1 VVRVVAWCAS
11 SRGALPRRA
20 GRDKVGYAAPVE
32 PRPWIA
38 SDDFGK
44 IDRFIDEAIVTSFYC
59 LGLPL
64 WPRHSV
70 YVAMRDGAE
79 HRIPIPLQR
88 KSVVL
93 GYLRKPLWFAALVLG
108 SPAIAD
114 PARWAWLS
122 VPALVLAAAAAV
134 LTFVAGRLPPD
145 ERERRALLRRIVGV
159 GGALRGAVA
168 ARDRARRGQRDP
180 DRARRVRSRPRA
192 DRPGTRQLRS
202 AHQLMAGSLDLAA
215 SPRAVADGR
224 GAPANRRSQVL
235 GEQVRSRAGSSRS
248 AWRTARRVA
257 RARAR

>member
-1 VVRVVAWCAS
+1 
-11 SRGALPRRA
+11 
-20 GRDKVGYAAPVE
+20 VE

-44 IDRFIDEAIVTSFYC
+44 IDRYVDEAIVTSFYC

-70 YVAMRDGAE
+70 YVARRDGTE

-108 SPAIAD
+108 SPVIAE
-114 PARWAWLS
+114 PARWAWLA

-134 LTFVAGRLPPD
+134 LTFVAGRLPPE

-159 GGALRGAVA
+159 GAPPELLPASLREALRHHAEA
-168 ARDRARRGQRDP
+168 AWAAHSPVPWQRAIARG
-180 DRARRVRSRPRA
+180 
-192 DRPGTRQLRS
+192 
-202 AHQLMAGSLDLAA
+202 AA
-215 SPRAVADGR
+215 SEILIVLAEYEA
-224 GAPANRRSQVL
+224 APAL
-235 GEQVRSRAGSSRS
+235 I
-248 AWRTARRVA
+248 A
-257 RARAR
+257 RARASFDQLTN